1 MQPNIPPNTPPNIP
15 PNIPTYDN
23 HSLEY
28 SPPYAHTRR
37 SVLVVVAILSGMIV
51 LAVMAF
57 FLYVHT
63 YIQSAQGSV
72 RDVSAKI
79 EQLPGVESV
88 EPTVGAAL
96 SDTSSIR
103 ITGKTDQS
111 VADTASTLDSI
122 DNLTKEFS
130 GSAIDSGVMID
141 YKQTYHTGK
150 LGLYNSISN
159 NTDKT
164 LSKFSPA
171 LNTLFAEIDRGANVV
186 YISDVSDTIYCV
198 ADFRYGGLSEE
209 DARKALLHTPDTSNG
224 CDYTQRLWNNTKI
237 TYATSNDDDTLAQ
250 IPLDQI
256 INATSNSYKS
266 LDITSEGNIQDYKI
280 SPKTS
285 TKDSSSGDLRALTDE
300 ERNSAVAVIK
310 ILASMKNV
318 ESSLDI
324 DYGNAPKF
332 YVENGTVTLEKV
344 STPSSKDDVLAE
356 QEAQSILDL
365 ATK

>member
-15 PNIPTYDN
+15 PNIPTYD
-23 HSLEY
+23 HQSLDY
-28 SPPYAHTRR
+28 SPPYARTKK
-37 SVLVVVAILSGMIV
+37 STLLVIIILIGIIFLAFTAFIV
-51 LAVMAF
+51 YM
-57 FLYVHT
+57 YT
-63 YIQSAQGSV
+63 YSQSARDSV

-88 EPTVGAAL
+88 EPTVGADL

-103 ITGKTDQS
+103 ITGKADQS

-122 DNLTKEFS
+122 DNLTKELS

-150 LGLYNSISN
+150 LGLYNSVSN

-164 LSKFSPA
+164 LSKFSLA
-171 LNTLFAEIDRGANVV
+171 LNTLFAEIDRGANVA
-186 YISDVSDTIYCV
+186 YTSDTTDTIYCV

-280 SPKTS
+280 SLKTS
-285 TKDSSSGDLRALTDE
+285 TIDSSSGDLRALTDE
-300 ERNSAVAVIK
+300 ERNSIVAVIK
-310 ILASMKNV
+310 ILTSMENV

-356 QEAQSILDL
+356 QEAQNILDL